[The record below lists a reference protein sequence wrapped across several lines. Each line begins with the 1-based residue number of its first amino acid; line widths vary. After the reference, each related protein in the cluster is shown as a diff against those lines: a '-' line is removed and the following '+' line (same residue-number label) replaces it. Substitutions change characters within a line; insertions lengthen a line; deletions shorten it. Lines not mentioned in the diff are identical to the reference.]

1 VSKPDPAM
9 PFASWKSFAF
19 RGDLYCVDTKEN
31 EPRQRAPKAS
41 VEMSKRGIIAVTA
54 CGSAWLVA
62 LLAVTCLD
70 VRGQA
75 QTKPAY
81 SQEDDYGYA
90 KGYLTDAQREG
101 RDTWYF
107 WTGGNEK
114 FWIKMAEVTEGHVNL
129 LAYLD
134 SRLHGR
140 RFATLGAITQPG
152 CRAATKPDQ
161 YGLWLDECEQ
171 PAVPGVPGA
180 PAGIVGLRRFP
191 NPSFDPAKWNAE
203 AYFKNPGTM
212 QPPYLIGM
220 ACGFCHI
227 GFNPLN
233 PPEDREAP
241 RWANLA
247 GAIGNQYWEEG
258 RLFNLNMPPTDFRWH
273 VGNRQPPGTSD
284 TSRFATDH
292 INNPNAINSIFNLPY
307 RPTAPE
313 TMSDGSTREV
323 HHILKD
329 GADSIGVAGASL
341 RVYVNIGMCSDYW
354 LTLHDPVMG
363 RKPQQPFVIDVARK
377 NCEDW
382 RNTEARMANAEAFL
396 KILTP
401 MYLKDAPGGA
411 AHLTA
416 DADTLRRGKL
426 AFADKCARC
435 HSSKQPPREI
445 ATDRLKVEAWYR
457 ESVLSADFLE
467 KNFLSDDRRYPVY
480 QLGTNIARAA
490 GTNATKGHIW
500 DNFSSETYKQL
511 PATGLVRG
519 LYNPR
524 DPDKPLEWELVGGG
538 VGYYRTPTLVS
549 MWATAPYLHN
559 NMLGIFN
566 KDPSVQGRM
575 LAFYDATEKLLWPE
589 RRLGVQTVIVTSI
602 DTELRIPN
610 RDEPL
615 RIPAGTPVDLIAGVD
630 TREVPAIVPNRKVL
644 NILSDETL
652 FRGLIRRNQAPDF
665 VLDRGHMFGTELS
678 DADKRALIEFLKTF

>member
-1 VSKPDPAM
+1 M
-9 PFASWKSFAF
+9 
-19 RGDLYCVDTKEN
+19 RN
-31 EPRQRAPKAS
+31 
-41 VEMSKRGIIAVTA
+41 RGIIAVTA
-54 CGSAWLVA
+54 SGSAWLVV

-70 VRGQA
+70 VQGRA

-81 SQEDDYGYA
+81 IQEEDYGYA

-140 RFATLGAITQPG
+140 RFSTLGAITQPG

-180 PAGIVGLRRFP
+180 PTGIVGLRRFP
-191 NPSFDPAKWNAE
+191 NPNFDPAKWNVDT
-203 AYFKNPGTM
+203 YFKNPGTM

-227 GFNPLN
+227 GFSPLN

-241 RWANLA
+241 RWSNLA

-307 RPTAPE
+307 RPSAPE

-363 RKPQQPFVIDVARK
+363 RKEQQPFVIDVARK
-377 NCEDW
+377 TCEDW
-382 RNTEARMANAEAFL
+382 RNTEARMGNAEAFL
-396 KILTP
+396 KVLTP

-416 DADTLRRGKL
+416 DAETLRRGKL

-457 ESVLSADFLE
+457 ESVLSSDFIE

-524 DPDKPLEWELVGGG
+524 DPDKPLEWELPGGG
-538 VGYYRTPTLVS
+538 LGYYRTPTLIS

-610 RDEPL
+610 RDLPL
-615 RIPAGTPVDLIAGVD
+615 RIPAGTPVDLIARVD
-630 TREVPAIVPNRKVL
+630 PREVPAIVQNRKVL
-644 NILSDETL
+644 NILSDQAL